1 MKPFILLRKI
11 CQNKQFSSNL
21 HIIVIVAHIDVYLS
35 CGEDFHILQKKAWL
49 SLALSEYFIKEDFI
63 LLGEADLFVKFEGEL
78 TMEFDIEGRP

>member
-1 MKPFILLRKI
+1 M
-11 CQNKQFSSNL
+11 
-21 HIIVIVAHIDVYLS
+21 
-35 CGEDFHILQKKAWL
+35 